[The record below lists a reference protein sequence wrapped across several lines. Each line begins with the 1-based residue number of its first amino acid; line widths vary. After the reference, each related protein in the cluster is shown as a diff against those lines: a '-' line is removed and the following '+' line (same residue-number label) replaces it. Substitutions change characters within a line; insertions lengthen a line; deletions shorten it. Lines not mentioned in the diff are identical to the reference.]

1 MHTFGLQPDS
11 TQSFGGKKDST
22 DHHLFTGLGLKET
35 KKEGRKEGRKQVE
48 TTAEGYGDGSISSGG
63 GGWPHL

>member
-1 MHTFGLQPDS
+1 MHTFGLQLDS

-35 KKEGRKEGRKQVE
+35 KKEGRKEGRKE
-48 TTAEGYGDGSISSGG
+48 AG
-63 GGWPHL
+63 